1 MEGTETE
8 RRKYRRLPM
17 KLTVLYQFMDLP
29 DGGLKRGDTL
39 NVSTGGLLM
48 ETCQEGVSTEVG
60 HLVKIDLQTPAVGGL
75 FELSGRISGV
85 ARVIRVFDE
94 SPKSQLSARS
104 DRSRIA
110 LQFCQRPRFD
120 I

>member
-1 MEGTETE
+1 
-8 RRKYRRLPM
+8 M
-17 KLTVLYQFMDLP
+17 KLTVLYQFMGSP
-29 DGGLKRGDTL
+29 DRGLRRGDTL

-48 ETCQEGVSTEVG
+48 ETRQDGVSAEIG
-60 HLVKIDLQTPAVGGL
+60 HLMKIDLQASAAGGL

-85 ARVIRVFDE
+85 ARVIRVPGELPD
-94 SPKSQLSARS
+94 SQMPARP